1 MASTNANHS
10 AKAAPAGTVPVAALF
25 ADLDEELAAT
35 RRLLERFPSE
45 HADWRPHE
53 RSMTLGRLANHVAEL
68 PSFGQIMA
76 GTPEYDLAATPYT
89 PAAAGTTAELLE
101 LFDRNA
107 AELRQVL
114 ASLDSEALGATW
126 RLRYGE
132 TVFADGPRALLL
144 RRLFVSHTAHH
155 RGQLTVYYRL
165 LGVPVP
171 GMYGPSADE

>member
-1 MASTNANHS
+1 MATTPSNAS
-10 AKAAPAGTVPVAALF
+10 PAGTVPVTALF

-68 PSFGQIMA
+68 PSFGRIMA
-76 GTPEYDLAATPYT
+76 GTPEFDLASTPYT
-89 PAAAGTTAELLE
+89 PTTARTAAELLE
-101 LFDRNA
+101 VFDTRA
-107 AELRQVL
+107 AELRDVV
-114 ASLDSEALGATW
+114 ASLDADALAATW
-126 RLRYGE
+126 RLRSGE
-132 TVFADGPRALLL
+132 MVFASGPRALLL

-165 LGVPVP
+165 LGVPLP
-171 GMYGPSADE
+171 GMYGPTADEA